1 MSDLIT
7 LTRPFKGTISK
18 SLLDYI
24 KALKEGN
31 KEDRE
36 LVENLDRIL
45 RVALLSSNRAFISK
59 LFIDLE
65 L

>member
-24 KALKEGN
+24 EALKEGN
-31 KEDRE
+31 KEERE

-59 LFIDLE
+59 LYP
-65 L
+65 